1 MCKLIGFKIIIDFST
16 HLNVEFD
23 FNEESGCLKVH
34 IKDIPQKR
42 GVYRIMADIIE
53 PEYVHPQTLKVYI
66 INNKEL
72 KLVDV
77 PKNIQQD

>member
-1 MCKLIGFKIIIDFST
+1 
-16 HLNVEFD
+16 
-23 FNEESGCLKVH
+23 
-34 IKDIPQKR
+34 
-42 GVYRIMADIIE
+42 MADIIE